1 MIVMTEHRSI
11 FSRAPMAWLMAALVC
26 LPLAGRAF
34 ADDAP
39 ATQPA
44 DNALTVGSDPAVDAK
59 PTDVAKW
66 FNQLDDAD
74 AAVRDAAYNKLL
86 LLKSADLDA
95 LKQAVKAAQP
105 LRPAQE
111 SALPGIVK
119 QAYLSGM
126 DYDGDASE
134 GFLGV
139 SLQDRDM
146 TMQGTEP
153 PQGVPHVGMLVSRCM
168 PGFCGARV
176 LREGDVI
183 LSIAERPDVKVEGSQ
198 LFAQAIRSFNAG
210 QVIHLN
216 ILRQGQVIKAAVA
229 LDARPVDLNGEN
241 AEFAVQDMLHHRD
254 DAAEAYWS
262 KDFAPLFKSGPS

>member
-1 MIVMTEHRSI
+1 MNVMTQR
-11 FSRAPMAWLMAALVC
+11 FQTLFRALAAWLVAAC
-26 LPLAGRAF
+26 LTGHAF
-34 ADDAP
+34 AADAPP

-44 DNALTVGSDPAVDAK
+44 DNALTVGADPRIDAK
-59 PTDVAKW
+59 SADVAKW

-74 AAVRDAAYNKLL
+74 AAVRESAYTKLL
-86 LLKSADLDA
+86 SLKAADLDA
-95 LKQAVKAAQP
+95 LKQAVKSAEP

-119 QAYLSGM
+119 QVYLSGV

-146 TMQGTEP
+146 TLQGTQP
-153 PQGVPHVGMLVSRCM
+153 PQGVPHAGLLVSRCM

-183 LSIAERPDVKVEGSQ
+183 LSIAEFSV
-198 LFAQAIRSFNAG
+198 
-210 QVIHLN
+210 QV
-216 ILRQGQVIKAAVA
+216 
-229 LDARPVDLNGEN
+229 
-241 AEFAVQDMLHHRD
+241 MLHHRD
-254 DAAEAYWS
+254 DAADEYWS